1 MFVVVYR
8 WRIKP
13 GHEAQFA
20 RDWRD
25 VTLLAREKYGSGG
38 SSLFEAH
45 DGSYVAIARW
55 PDREKRE
62 AFVAR
67 KGIDTATRERM
78 NAAIEQDY
86 PPLELDTLQD
96 LWAPI

>member
-1 MFVVVYR
+1 M
-8 WRIKP
+8 
-13 GHEAQFA
+13 
-20 RDWRD
+20 
-25 VTLLAREKYGSGG
+25 
-38 SSLFEAH
+38 
-45 DGSYVAIARW
+45 
-55 PDREKRE
+55 
-62 AFVAR
+62 AR